1 MGDMTI
7 MQEARKKLKKAEELS
22 ELESCPEQ
30 EEFLKKSRKLRTAKI
45 IDSSSSND
53 KNEETEMAISVDLP
67 KVPNIL
73 NPPFKSCNTDLLKT
87 KSSQA
92 QKDFKY
98 VRSKEKRTTTDTQI
112 GPIAYQQ
119 KKDMQNTKDFFNELL
134 QNNNIY
140 ETVVPG
146 NCENL
151 QSTENIIAELLIDAN
166 NESVTVPI
174 TETPI
179 KENTN
184 RTLMLEQDAPRALEH
199 DPEMRQKG
207 DPSQIFNEN
216 YNFIQDSKEFQRFVI
231 RKLLK
236 IEIKTNCI
244 ERCIKLIANT
254 PNNMAQPEQNVMDVF
269 EDLPLKTKN
278 DLDIMEDRLG
288 RNAIYRSEMVKQL
301 TRLTCKD
308 LRSSCLSVIKQTLS
322 NEVANHYSWYGAKKK
337 ENFSKL
343 HLCKVIMSVIRK
355 SYPNATDAEISAPL
369 KVWFAHA
376 KERLTRET
384 ENND

>member
-45 IDSSSSND
+45 INSSSSND

-119 KKDMQNTKDFFNELL
+119 KKD
-134 QNNNIY
+134 
-140 ETVVPG
+140 
-146 NCENL
+146 L